1 MYGAHIGQVNRCL
14 CQFVD
19 AASPGLPDMDQH
31 QINATRMHSDRALET
46 TRVKARAVLSRRSLI
61 ATAIGG
67 GAAWLI
73 GSVWFLVSYRGRVGS
88 MSGSSTIATFWAELG
103 YSRTIGEA
111 CLKALPAVE
120 ASRGCLT
127 RTVFGDMRDGGGDC
141 LSARA
146 LAQAIRERSR
156 DDFRDGRMVTVDGWM
171 LSLTETRVYALAALL
186 ASAGEK
192 A

>member
-1 MYGAHIGQVNRCL
+1 
-14 CQFVD
+14 
-19 AASPGLPDMDQH
+19 
-31 QINATRMHSDRALET
+31 MHSDRALET
-46 TRVKARAVLSRRSLI
+46 TRVKPPAVLSRRSLL

-73 GSVWFLVSYRGRVGS
+73 GGVSFLVSYRGRVGS
-88 MSGSSTIATFWAELG
+88 MSGSSTFAAFFGDLG

-111 CLKALPAVE
+111 CLKALPTVE
-120 ASRGCLT
+120 ASQGCLT
-127 RTVFGDMRDGGGDC
+127 RAIFGDMWDADRDC

-146 LAQAIRERSR
+146 LVQAIRERSR
-156 DDFRDGRMVTVDGWM
+156 VDFRDGRIVTVDGWM

-186 ASAGEK
+186 ASAGER